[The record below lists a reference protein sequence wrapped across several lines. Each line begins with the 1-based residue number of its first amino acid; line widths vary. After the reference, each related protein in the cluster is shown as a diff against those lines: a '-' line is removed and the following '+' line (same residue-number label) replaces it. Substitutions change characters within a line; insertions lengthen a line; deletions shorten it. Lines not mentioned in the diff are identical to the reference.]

1 MSRALP
7 ALLGLTTLLAA
18 CAKPVPTRAPGLP
31 PTPRTVTKE
40 NPGGDAADPEGAA
53 LARLLGE
60 PWGWKRDR
68 FDTLRVPLM
77 DWTKWQRV
85 KIWGH
90 PTRASFRFGDEHYG
104 VIALWYAPSE
114 GPSDPASCLARFV
127 ADTIPQAEGYGVHFG
142 EARDLQRE
150 QIVRGERKPI
160 AIKVVEGTLETL
172 LDTSSYVGGIAAY
185 SSWPG
190 TCLLQGFAVIATRH
204 RDLALK
210 IRERWLDEGVTR
222 LIWERKLTE
231 APPALTR

>member
-1 MSRALP
+1 MSRPLV
-7 ALLGLTTLLAA
+7 ALLGLSLSLVGCSPPA
-18 CAKPVPTRAPGLP
+18 PTRAPGLP

-53 LARLLGE
+53 LGRLLTE

-104 VIALWYAPSE
+104 VIALWYAQSD

-127 ADTIPQAEGYGVHFG
+127 AESIPQAEAYGVHFG
-142 EARDLQRE
+142 EAKDVMRE
-150 QIVRGERKPI
+150 QTVRGERKAI

-172 LDTSSYVGGIAAY
+172 VETSRYVGGIAAY

-190 TCLLQGFAVIATRH
+190 TCLLQGFAVSATKH
-204 RDLALK
+204 RELALR
-210 IRERWLDEGVTR
+210 IRERWLEEGVMR
-222 LIWERKLTE
+222 LIWERKLLE
-231 APPALTR
+231 APPTLTR